1 MALGWKG
8 SYFRYRKFFLNIAAF
23 YKEKPDLGK
32 FLELV
37 MSIVAVIIF
46 LLFAIKPT
54 ILTIVGLLQ
63 QIEEK
68 RQTLTLLTQ
77 KVDALQDANT
87 LLAQNQSVIES
98 IDSSIPSLPNPDVLS
113 KQVQGLAAKNS
124 TTISGIA
131 VSQVNL
137 VGGGSPTKT
146 SGDLKPMPENTGEM
160 PFSIS
165 IKGDYTN
172 LSNFIKDF
180 ENLRVA
186 AKIDSLGITSSITDT
201 GRVIVAV
208 ISGRVPFLGNK

>member
-8 SYFRYRKFFLNIAAF
+8 SYIRYRKFFLNIAAF
-23 YKEKPDLGK
+23 YNEKPDLKK

-37 MSIVAVIIF
+37 LSIVAVIVF

-54 ILTIVGLLQ
+54 VITIVGLLQ

-68 RQTLTLLTQ
+68 KQTLTVLTQ
-77 KVDALQDANT
+77 KISDLQTAST
-87 LLAQNQSVIES
+87 LLDQNKNIIQD
-98 IDSSIPSLPNPDVLS
+98 IDLAIPSLPNPDILS
-113 KQVQGLAAKNS
+113 KQVQGLASKNS
-124 TTISGIA
+124 TIISGIA

-137 VGGGSPTKT
+137 VGGGASTKT
-146 SGDLKPMPENTGEM
+146 SGGLKSMPENANEM

-165 IKGDYTN
+165 VKSDYTN

-186 AKIDSLGITSSITDT
+186 TKIDTLGITSSITDT

-208 ISGRVPFLGNK
+208 ISGRVPFLIKK